1 MKINDLLTI
10 DGYTYAVFSSC
21 NFNNTTYYY
30 LTNGKQK
37 IYCFFNNQKA
47 VIVEDNSLINKLTPL
62 FIENFKL
69 HFDII

>member
-1 MKINDLLTI
+1 MKINDLVTI
-10 DGYTYAVFSSC
+10 DGYTYIVFSNCKFS
-21 NFNNTTYYY
+21 NTKYYY
-30 LTNGKQK
+30 LTNGRQK

>member
-1 MKINDLLTI
+1 MKIIDLVTI
-10 DGYTYAVFSSC
+10 DGCTYAVFSNCKFS
-21 NFNNTTYYY
+21 NTTYYY

-37 IYCFFNNQKA
+37 KYCFFNNQKA

>member
-1 MKINDLLTI
+1 MKINDLVTI
-10 DGYTYAVFSSC
+10 DGCTYAVFSSY

-37 IYCFFNNQKA
+37 KYCFFNNQKA

>member
-1 MKINDLLTI
+1 MKINDLVTI
-10 DGYTYAVFSSC
+10 DGYSYSVFSSC

-30 LTNGKQK
+30 LTNSKQK

-47 VIVEDNSLINKLTPL
+47 VIVEDNSLINTLTPL

>member
-1 MKINDLLTI
+1 MKINDLVTI
-10 DGYTYAVFSSC
+10 DGCTYIVFSNCKFS
-21 NFNNTTYYY
+21 NITYYY

-37 IYCFFNNQKA
+37 IYCLFNNKKI
-47 VIVEDNSLINKLTPL
+47 VIVEDNILINKLTPL

>member
-1 MKINDLLTI
+1 MKINDLVTI
-10 DGYTYAVFSSC
+10 DGCTYAVFSNCKFS
-21 NFNNTTYYY
+21 NTTYYY

-37 IYCFFNNQKA
+37 KYCFFNNQKA

>member
-1 MKINDLLTI
+1 MKINDLVTI
-10 DGYTYAVFSSC
+10 DGYTYIVFSNCKFS
-21 NFNNTTYYY
+21 NTTYYY

-37 IYCFFNNQKA
+37 IYCLFNNKKI
-47 VIVEDNSLINKLTPL
+47 VIVEDNILINKLTPL